1 MESASFPPTGWAP
14 SYSDTGSRSRYSF
27 PTFAFKMHNRPL
39 TFPEYSSVRV
49 LKLRHADR
57 WTEGGAPSVG
67 DEGTVV
73 GAGERDGGVWYTV
86 EHAPRGRTRWIAEFS
101 EDELERIGDRGASK
115 RSRPIEKKPSGRLA
129 LATLLSGGLGGM
141 LAVALLHAF
150 VPEGEWIFAL
160 ALGVVFGLG
169 GGFTGGNLGEAIV
182 FVMIL
187 SGMTAL
193 LLANLTSTLALTVVV
208 SVCSGL
214 GVGQLTMSIFKEFV
228 DPPPP

>member
-1 MESASFPPTGWAP
+1 
-14 SYSDTGSRSRYSF
+14 
-27 PTFAFKMHNRPL
+27 MHNRPL

-101 EDELERIGDRGASK
+101 EDELERIGGRGASK
-115 RSRPIEKKPSGRLA
+115 GSRPIEKKPSGRLA

-182 FVMIL
+182 FAMIL